1 MGVDT
6 RWEEAKEDLVKD
18 SMFFEQDTLV
28 EKILNG
34 LKVRGWSITYP
45 QDWPDLCGNC
55 RGHIEEGTWH
65 SVFNGNF
72 YGQCEVHEG
81 PPRGMV
87 ERSWQEVGAT
97 EKVMVPYWGDP
108 KVKD

>member
-45 QDWPDLCGNC
+45 QDWPDLCGNL
-55 RGHIEEGTWH
+55 RVILKKVLGIQFLMVIFMDNVKFMKDLHEEW
-65 SVFNGNF
+65 
-72 YGQCEVHEG
+72 
-81 PPRGMV
+81 
-87 ERSWQEVGAT
+87 
-97 EKVMVPYWGDP
+97 
-108 KVKD
+108 